1 MKSAL
6 VSGSSIAIA
15 AIALAL
21 AGAAPAAAKHKH
33 EHQKPRTEK
42 MSCNAKISCVRTLHD
57 EGRVRRWTAYENTRA
72 PRKAAAVMAA
82 VEDGKAI
89 E

>member
-21 AGAAPAAAKHKH
+21 AGAAPAAAKHKQ
-33 EHQKPRTEK
+33 EHQKPQTEK
-42 MSCNAKISCVRTLHD
+42 MSCNAKMSCAKNVCMT
-57 EGRVRRWTAYENTRA
+57 
-72 PRKAAAVMAA
+72 K
-82 VEDGKAI
+82 GK
-89 E
+89 